1 MSEVLPTIKVK
12 HKKYGIEMII
22 NESDF
27 DKDIHEL
34 MDKKAKA
41 ASKAEEEAKK
51 KKAEE
56 EAKKKAE
63 EEEAAKLKALMGGK

>member
-1 MSEVLPTIKVK
+1 MSEILPTVKVK

-27 DKDIHEL
+27 DKEIHEL
-34 MDKKAKA
+34 TDKKAKA
-41 ASKAEEEAKK
+41 AA
-51 KKAEE
+51 KAEE

-63 EEEAAKLKALMGGK
+63 EEDKLKALMGGK

>member
-1 MSEVLPTIKVK
+1 MSEILPTVKVK

-27 DKDIHEL
+27 DKEIHEL
-34 MDKKAKA
+34 TDKKAKA
-41 ASKAEEEAKK
+41 AAKA
-51 KKAEE
+51 AEE

-63 EEEAAKLKALMGGK
+63 EEAKLEALMGGK

>member
-12 HKKYGIEMII
+12 HKKYGIEMVI
-22 NESDF
+22 NEKDF

-41 ASKAEEEAKK
+41 VSKAEEEAK
-51 KKAEE
+51 
-56 EAKKKAE
+56 KKKAE
-63 EEEAAKLKALMGGK
+63 EEEAAKLKALMGDE

>member
-1 MSEVLPTIKVK
+1 MSEILPTVKVK

-27 DKDIHEL
+27 DKEIHEL
-34 MDKKAKA
+34 TDKKAKA

-51 KKAEE
+51 KKA
-56 EAKKKAE
+56 AE
-63 EEEAAKLKALMGGK
+63 EEEAAKLKALMGDEI